1 MASAQMSTMRLP
13 QNTYYRNSFT
23 PQQQPARPAADIRD
37 DYERWYTEGVPSNRM
52 SLSLRS
58 GILSEVGWALD
69 RLCRL
74 CYNESFLLT
83 SIPGL
88 IDGLFDWPEWY
99 IAEGYRH
106 SSDENFLFSPPH
118 DYSRK
123 RRYALESLFVLRN
136 VALYEPNA
144 LELANHS
151 HTLPLILTALS
162 TLQHDRDEDSEFML
176 NIIDLYHIVA
186 AAKIVILPT
195 TLPAYNPLHSLTK
208 TVSQSSNRSMI
219 IAAFTALTVTL
230 SNPVNTTNI
239 SADSPTLAASIRYL
253 PLFADK
259 PLVDACLNYIYVHIS
274 SMAMA
279 KAFLLRSDLPAVLRI
294 LVTLLLDEQE
304 KLEEKV
310 VQDISGTIHT
320 VPAVTLLT
328 RDHILT
334 KEELD
339 ELLGKPEPQRCYDW
353 MKAMFVAKPDGEV
366 TQVDFWNLY
375 KDVFSPHAEQYP
387 LLVASDVIKNVNAVF
402 PEAQAMV
409 LQGPVQR
416 FIVRGV
422 DRRKDA
428 VANER
433 FKCQWN
439 RSECSVSVFST
450 PGELYEHLLG
460 HLTAIE
466 LSESPCLWSTCLR
479 DPMPKSSLRSHV
491 LTHLSSHQPPTKHP
505 SQSDTIT
512 LPSNDSSYPIEN
524 PTIRLPPPPRSTTIA
539 FQRPLVDPPSIALTA
554 LLCLRILFRTSFA
567 SADAAPRVDADHF
580 GFPGVVEEQDDQD
593 FDGANEIGET
603 EREGERRG
611 RQAFVSVQ
619 KLLEEVRIRDD
630 VLMGWVTSKYIV
642 IYTKLLEGLPPHQI
656 APHEDRNQFFTNLFN
671 LDVKNEYL
679 RGELNRLSKE
689 SCLGSHKPFL
699 NMLFRECLMQARDAP
714 HADIRK
720 AHALETLSII
730 LRSILSKNLS
740 GWEVMEILGGGVGQ
754 SDDVFMIL
762 TNLVED
768 GMRDETAPRAY
779 FLRCDLFSSITTF
792 IKSCD
797 KERFVSE
804 AALLLAI
811 LANFHKSDAG
821 KLNPYLKCIRSTQDA
836 ELMRK
841 ICWAVNKELM
851 SSIQSYMDISDDSFK
866 YIFTTT
872 LGSMFASL
880 RSDRTLSTTL
890 EPSRELFKN
899 QPIIDAVFLLP
910 IFELLRANSLFP
922 AIIVEDTSLDRDTPG
937 HFPPLL
943 HTILTLSS
951 YILTHATSASSPRS
965 LSYANLSLHILLALV
980 ENDGVMGVMI
990 QPSATVI
997 PICRQDLYPS
1007 LLSRGV
1013 VSSQLSFTLRSVI
1026 FYAPDEYGGSIFYIP
1041 ILLEYVWKDLW
1052 AALLGLLGF
1061 LTTKIDS
1068 LDTTAGVEQIVRETI
1083 VLLYLSLI
1091 KSDGYLPSPQALHE
1105 FIYELI
1111 RFASIL
1117 KSQESLLKS
1126 LTVAPQQDP
1135 RQATWIKR
1143 STEALASITEL
1154 VDFYQGKVTKAN
1166 ARTAKAAMSVVA
1178 REIET
1183 DGLYTTKSVCEPQA
1197 P

>member
-1 MASAQMSTMRLP
+1 MRLP
-13 QNTYYRNSFT
+13 QNTYYRNSFA

-619 KLLEEVRIRDD
+619 KLLEEPNAALSSAITITFHFIPMDS
-630 VLMGWVTSKYIV
+630 GHFSNQVTSKYIV

-671 LDVKNEYL
+671 LDVKSEYL

-768 GMRDETAPRAY
+768 GMQDETAPLSIRHQGLQIALIYMCSIGQLSPGAY

-851 SSIQSYMDISDDSFK
+851 SSIQSYMDIPDDSFK
-866 YIFTTT
+866 SIFTTT

-899 QPIIDAVFLLP
+899 QWVW
-910 IFELLRANSLFP
+910 
-922 AIIVEDTSLDRDTPG
+922 TPVTN
-937 HFPPLL
+937 HL
-943 HTILTLSS
+943 
-951 YILTHATSASSPRS
+951 ADENAS
-965 LSYANLSLHILLALV
+965 
-980 ENDGVMGVMI
+980 
-990 QPSATVI
+990 
-997 PICRQDLYPS
+997 DL
-1007 LLSRGV
+1007 
-1013 VSSQLSFTLRSVI
+1013 
-1026 FYAPDEYGGSIFYIP
+1026 
-1041 ILLEYVWKDLW
+1041 
-1052 AALLGLLGF
+1052 
-1061 LTTKIDS
+1061 
-1068 LDTTAGVEQIVRETI
+1068 
-1083 VLLYLSLI
+1083 
-1091 KSDGYLPSPQALHE
+1091 
-1105 FIYELI
+1105 
-1111 RFASIL
+1111 
-1117 KSQESLLKS
+1117 
-1126 LTVAPQQDP
+1126 
-1135 RQATWIKR
+1135 
-1143 STEALASITEL
+1143 
-1154 VDFYQGKVTKAN
+1154 
-1166 ARTAKAAMSVVA
+1166 
-1178 REIET
+1178 
-1183 DGLYTTKSVCEPQA
+1183 
-1197 P
+1197 